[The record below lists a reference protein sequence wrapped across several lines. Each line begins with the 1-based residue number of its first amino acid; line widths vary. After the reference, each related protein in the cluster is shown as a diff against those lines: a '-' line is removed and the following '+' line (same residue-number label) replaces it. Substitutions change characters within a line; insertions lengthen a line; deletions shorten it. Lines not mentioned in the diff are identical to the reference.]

1 VNKADLKQGADGHN
15 NSKLDYAKTR
25 KKISSFRGLIKKL
38 QLNAES
44 FRFYQS
50 CTAQKT
56 AVKTAVVPWY
66 LRNVPTERTG
76 KECDEPTRLFS
87 QTVTVN
93 AVLEEELFKPCEF
106 LTGLPA

>member
-1 VNKADLKQGADGHN
+1 MALRNAIANGNTNYPLI
-15 NSKLDYAKTR
+15 DYVKTR
-25 KKISSFRGLIKKL
+25 KKIRSFRGMIKKL
-38 QLNAES
+38 QLNAKS

-76 KECDEPTRLFS
+76 KEFDEPTRVLP

-93 AVLEEELFKPCEF
+93 AVLEEELFN
-106 LTGLPA
+106 